1 MIRKLFAGALSLALL
16 AALLLVVAVAPTP
29 ASAMAS
35 LKSILSPSNVA
46 AACTIAQAVEATVL
60 ADESLA
66 NQVAGKTIVRT
77 GTTTTIEGLTPTLCA
92 QIQAAA
98 ALAAVAATTVPAK

>member
-1 MIRKLFAGALSLALL
+1 MIRKLFAGALSLALCL
-16 AALLLVVAVAPTP
+16 VTLLVVALAPLP

-46 AACTIAQAVEATVL
+46 AACTISQAVAATVL

-77 GTTTTIEGLTPTLCA
+77 GTTTTIEGLTPTVCA

-98 ALAAVAATTVPAK
+98 AIAVAAPPAPAQ

>member
-1 MIRKLFAGALSLALL
+1 MIRKLFAGALSLALIA
-16 AALLLVVAVAPTP
+16 AALALVVGAPSP

-35 LKSILSPSNVA
+35 LKSVLSPSNVA

-77 GTTTTIEGLTPTLCA
+77 GTTTTIEGLTPTVCA

-98 ALAAVAATTVPAK
+98 AIAAATPTPAQ